1 MNCNT
6 TTKPMKNKT
15 LKATGIVFIGLLILI
30 GFVYLAI
37 AFIKAEANPFM
48 WSQLWRCVMV
58 STCFCYLTFVP
69 LMVSELKYDL

>member
-1 MNCNT
+1 
-6 TTKPMKNKT
+6 MKNKT

-30 GFVYLAI
+30 GFIYLAI

-48 WSQLWRCVMV
+48 WSQVWRGVMV
-58 STCFCYLTFVP
+58 FTGFCYLAFAP